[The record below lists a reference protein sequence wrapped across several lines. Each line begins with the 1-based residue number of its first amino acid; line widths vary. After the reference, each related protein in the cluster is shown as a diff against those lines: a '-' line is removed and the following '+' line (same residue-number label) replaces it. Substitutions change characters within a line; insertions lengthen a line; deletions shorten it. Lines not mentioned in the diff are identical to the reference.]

1 MIGITTFIIL
11 TVLETI
17 IVWLKWN
24 ELQDM
29 HEIAKTTSKLANNNL
44 YETAVDKLVSVVRK
58 HKQIIVIPIIIILF
72 VNFVCSLIAQLIWS
86 IGVFIFS

>member
-1 MIGITTFIIL
+1 MIGIATFIIL

-29 HEIAKTTSKLANNNL
+29 HEIAKTTSKLADNNL

-58 HKQIIVIPIIIILF
+58 HKQIIVIPILIILF
-72 VNFVCSLIAQLIWS
+72 VNFVCSLIVQLIWS

>member
-1 MIGITTFIIL
+1 MIAIIMFIIL

-29 HEIAKTTSKLANNNL
+29 HEIAKTTSKLANSNL
-44 YETAVDKLVSVVRK
+44 YETAIDKLVSVIRK
-58 HKQIIVIPIIIILF
+58 HKQIIVIPIVLILF
-72 VNFVCSLIAQLIWS
+72 INIVCSLIFQAVWS
-86 IGVFIFS
+86 IVVFLIN